1 MSTQLKFETSVKVL
15 TESGLHARPAGL
27 LVKAAANFKSKIELD
42 KNGVRKNAKSI
53 MSLMSLGAVFGDQL
67 TLITEGEDA
76 EVASESLKK
85 LFESKF
91 EL

>member
-1 MSTQLKFETSVKVL
+1 MKIETVVHVKS
-15 TESGLHARPAGL
+15 ESGLHARPAGV
-27 LVKAAANFKSKIELD
+27 LVKSASQFKAKIELE

-76 EVASESLKK
+76 DHAATILKT
-85 LFESKF
+85 LFETKF
-91 EL
+91 E